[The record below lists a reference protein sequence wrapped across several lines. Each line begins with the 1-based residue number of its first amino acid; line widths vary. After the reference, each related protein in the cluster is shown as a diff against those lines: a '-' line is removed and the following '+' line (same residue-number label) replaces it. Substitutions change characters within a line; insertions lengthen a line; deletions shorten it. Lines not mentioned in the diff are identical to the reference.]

1 MEHTEERQLATEK
14 RKKEGKK
21 PLLFLVLLFLM
32 IAIAAGTGWWL
43 YQNNRMDSTTKY
55 WFDKMAQDGTL
66 EGKTP
71 QEVQGMLNGIV
82 EEGMFNVSINARAV
96 FEDGESEGS
105 LGIENVPQ
113 NRYYCRVVLRKEDDS
128 ILYESEGLKP
138 GQYIDKI
145 KLKQA
150 LPSGTYPCTAQI
162 IATDPES
169 LDDIGQ
175 VQVEVEVVVI
185 N

>member
-1 MEHTEERQLATEK
+1 MAETEAIKDIGGNT
-14 RKKEGKK
+14 KKGKK
-21 PLLFLVLLFLM
+21 RIIILLVPVLIL
-32 IAIAAGTGWWL
+32 AAAVGGWLWWS
-43 YQNNRMDSTTKY
+43 YNNRVDDTTKY

-71 QEVQGMLNGIV
+71 QEVQGLLDSIV

-96 FEDGESEGS
+96 FQDGKSEGS
-105 LGIENVPQ
+105 LGIENVPENQ
-113 NRYYCRVVLRKEDDS
+113 YYCRVVLRRDDDDS
-128 ILYESEGLKP
+128 VLYESKGMKP

-145 KLKQA
+145 KLKKQ
-150 LPSGTYPCTAQI
+150 LPAGEYPCTAQI
-162 IATDPES
+162 VATDPET

-175 VQVEVEVVVI
+175 VHVKISVIVV